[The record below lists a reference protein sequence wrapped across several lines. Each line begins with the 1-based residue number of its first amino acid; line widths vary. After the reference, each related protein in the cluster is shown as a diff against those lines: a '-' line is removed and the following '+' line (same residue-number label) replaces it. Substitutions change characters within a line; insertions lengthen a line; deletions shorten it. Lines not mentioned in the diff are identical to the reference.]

1 MDSAILHTSDDDMF
15 QTDFKEGL
23 GWAVLMHGVF
33 LVYLTFKFVLILSS
47 KLASAQ
53 ALEGRA

>member
-1 MDSAILHTSDDDMF
+1 MGYF
-15 QTDFKEGL
+15 V
-23 GWAVLMHGVF
+23 VLMCGIF
-33 LVYLTFKFVLILSS
+33 LAYLTFKFVLILSS